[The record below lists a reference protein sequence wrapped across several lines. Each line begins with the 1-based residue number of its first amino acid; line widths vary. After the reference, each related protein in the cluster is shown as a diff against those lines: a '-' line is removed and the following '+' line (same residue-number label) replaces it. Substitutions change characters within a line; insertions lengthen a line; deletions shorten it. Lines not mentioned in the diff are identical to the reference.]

1 MRACIET
8 NDFITDAIDLIEDD
22 PAEQTIQEDDNLSS
36 EEEQQD

>member
-22 PAEQTIQEDDNLSS
+22 QADLTFEENDN
-36 EEEQQD
+36 